1 MRRWLVLFS
10 LLLGPLLGLP
20 LALPA
25 HAFDLPGLGRDAG
38 QYREQLERRFPA
50 GGTPQQRQG
59 AEQRAVAAERANNW
73 PNAAQAWEER
83 AGLGEMSPAQWLAL
97 ARAQL
102 RRTPPEPARALHAA
116 WQNFLMV
123 PAGPPEIPSLLLV
136 AEALG
141 RMDRPAQQI
150 AALEAV
156 IQRAPNE
163 PRHAEALAQAR
174 RAAGVLV
181 ARVNTES
188 EAEPARACL
197 AFTVPPARRQDWQPQ
212 DWIRAE
218 PAIPGLAITRDGDSL
233 CAVGLPHGRTTRI
246 LLRAGLP
253 GEEGLRLNRDTA
265 LNIAMPDRAP
275 RMAFDSRA
283 FLLARGQQARVP
295 LALMNVAS
303 VQMRIIRVAERNL
316 VPLTRDW
323 RLGDQMDSWTAQD
336 LHESWGRVVWEGRI
350 ETPRHPT
357 NSLQRLSV
365 PVPEEVRAA
374 GPGLYIMVARP
385 GDGTN
390 DSQSLATAQPLIVTD
405 LGLTAWR
412 GAGGLAVQ
420 ARQLGDSR
428 PAAGTRVALMAR
440 NNEILAEVETGP
452 DGLARFAAPLL
463 RGQGPMAPVAI
474 HASTADDLV
483 ALDLEA
489 ASFDLSDRGVA
500 GRAHPGPLDA
510 FLWLDRG
517 IYRPGETVQA
527 MVLLRDVA
535 GAPSPL
541 PVRLR
546 LRRPN
551 GQIAAEGVV
560 RDGAHWPVTL
570 PAAAP
575 VGLWKIEALTDPA
588 APPVGEATLR
598 VDAFVPERLAVEVG
612 PAPGPLTPGQ
622 PLALPVTARFLYGA
636 PGSGLTGSAQ
646 YRLITER
653 SPFPGLPGFLFG
665 LEDEVFAPDLL
676 SADLPE
682 TDAQGRATLT
692 LALARAPDTTR
703 PLRAEMTLQVTEPG
717 GRATS
722 VDLPL
727 AVAGAPRL
735 IGIRGPQSVNVNSE
749 AAFDI
754 VIANPSGVAQAG
766 ALNLR
771 LVRERPD
778 WRIVLRGGQPRYE
791 TTWLD
796 EPVDTASVNAT
807 AATPARFARS
817 LPFGRY
823 RLEAQEAGG
832 MALASVRFRSGWA
845 GSESAEVPDKVD
857 VAADRQ
863 SFAPGQTATLRITP
877 PFAGRASI
885 AILTDRLVSLR
896 EIELPAAGAEITIEA
911 DAAWGAG
918 AYAAVTVFRPA
929 GAGGQANDAPGRA
942 LGLTWLQMDP
952 AARRLDIAIGGA
964 ERVRPMGRV
973 TIPVSVTGGAGA
985 SQGGIRLTLAA
996 VDEGILRLTRFA
1008 TPDPLAHY
1016 AGRRTLG
1023 TDIRDDY
1030 GRLIRP
1036 DDGTLAT
1043 LRQGGDELGDL
1054 GALRIPQRNVV
1065 LFSGV
1070 VTTDADG
1077 RAEIPLDIPDFAGE
1091 LRLMAVAWEGARVG
1105 SAARTLLVRD
1115 PVLAE
1120 AILPRFLA
1128 PGDEATISVLLHN
1141 LELPPGEVSATLST
1155 EGAIALAGPNR
1166 LAARLAT
1173 GARAQPTATLRAT
1186 ASGEGVLRL
1195 AITGPNGFTATREAR
1210 IEVRSSRGLASVA
1223 SLSEVAP
1230 GQEARITPD
1239 AARFLP
1245 GAWRATARLGT
1256 PVRFD
1261 AEGMLRLLE
1270 SFPLA
1275 CLEQLSSQAL
1285 GMAAALTEASTPQQ
1299 SVRLQ
1304 RSVDGIL
1311 SRQRYDGSF
1320 GLWSAQSEPEYW
1332 TSAYAVE
1339 ALLRAKA
1346 AGATVADAAL
1356 EAALTDLGERLEETN
1371 PSDPPEYAA
1380 QAARLNALSLAG
1392 RHRLGAAR
1400 RLMESLDRLP
1410 TPLARAQ
1417 LGAAFARAGDT
1428 ERATRAFT
1436 AALAA
1441 PARRDWSYDYGSA
1454 ARDAMAILVLLQ
1466 EGQMPAPM
1474 LATALARLPGPELTP
1489 SLASTQEQAWAVL
1502 AAAALGR
1509 DGRPVRASFEG
1520 AAVER
1525 RRVDVTSGGALR
1537 NLGDAPLPVSL
1548 TITGIPSE
1556 ALPAG
1561 RNAMQIRR
1569 RFLNLEGMALN
1580 LDQLRAG
1587 TSFILVLEGRAESSQ
1602 AHLAMMSQGL
1612 PAGWEVEGALGPGAV
1627 PGLPGLGELSTP
1639 DAQPALDDRV
1649 AVAFTFTAEQREFR
1663 MAVRLRAVT
1672 PGRFELP
1679 GAEVSDM
1686 YRPAF
1691 FARQATTRINIL
1703 P

>member
-1 MRRWLVLFS
+1 MLRWLVVLVLFFT
-10 LLLGPLLGLP
+10 
-20 LALPA
+20 LPA
-25 HAFDLPGLGRDAG
+25 QAFDLPGLSRDSG

-50 GGTPQQRQG
+50 GGTPQQRQA
-59 AEQRAVAAERANNW
+59 AEQRATTAERANNW
-73 PNAAQAWEER
+73 PNAAAAWEER
-83 AGLGEMSPAQWLAL
+83 TGMGEATPAQWLAL

-102 RRTPPEPARALHAA
+102 RRAPPEPARALQAA
-116 WQNFLMV
+116 WQNFMMV

-136 AEALG
+136 AEALA
-141 RMDRPAQQI
+141 RMERPAQQI

-163 PRHAEALAQAR
+163 PRYAQALTEAR
-174 RAAGVLV
+174 RAAGLLV
-181 ARVNTES
+181 SRVNTES
-188 EAEPARACL
+188 EAEPPRACL
-197 AFTVPPARRQDWQPQ
+197 SFTLPPARRQDWQPQ
-212 DWIRAE
+212 DWIRTE
-218 PAIPGLAITRDGDSL
+218 PAIQGLAVTRDGDSL
-233 CAVGLPHGRTTRI
+233 CVVGLPHGRTTRV
-246 LLRAGLP
+246 LLRQGLP
-253 GEEGLRLNRDTA
+253 GEDGLRLNRDTA

-283 FLLARGQQARVP
+283 FLLARGQPARVP
-295 LALMNVAS
+295 LALMNIAG
-303 VQMRIIRVAERNL
+303 VQMRIIRVTERNL
-316 VPLTRDW
+316 IPLTRDW
-323 RLGDQMDSWTAQD
+323 RLGDQLDSWMAQD
-336 LHESWGRVVWEGRI
+336 LQESWGRVVWQGQI
-350 ETPRHPT
+350 EVPRHPT
-357 NSLQRLSV
+357 NSLQRLSI
-365 PVPEEVRAA
+365 PVPDAVRTA

-390 DSQSLATAQPLIVTD
+390 NSDGLTTAQPLIVTD

-420 ARQLGDSR
+420 ARHLGDAR
-428 PAAGTRVALMAR
+428 PVGGARVALMAR
-440 NNEILAEVETGP
+440 NNEILAEAETGA
-452 DGLARFAAPLL
+452 DGLARFAPALL
-463 RGQGPMAPVAI
+463 RGEGPMAPVAL

-489 ASFDLSDRGVA
+489 AAFDLSDRGVA

-535 GAPSPL
+535 GQPANL

-551 GQIAAEGVV
+551 GQVAAEAVL
-560 RDGAHWPVTL
+560 RDGGHWPVTL

-575 VGLWKIEALTDPA
+575 AGAWKIEAVTDPA
-588 APPVGEATLR
+588 APPVGEVTLR
-598 VDAFVPERLAVEVG
+598 VDAFVPERLAVEAG

-622 PLALPVTARFLYGA
+622 PLEIPVTARFLYGA

-653 SPFPGLPGFLFG
+653 SPFPALQGFLFG
-665 LEDEVFAPDLL
+665 LEDEVFAPDML

-682 TDAQGRATLT
+682 TDAQGRASLTLT
-692 LALARAPDTTR
+692 LDRAPDTTR
-703 PLRAEMTLQVTEPG
+703 PLRAELTVQVEEPG

-722 VDLPL
+722 VNLPL

-735 IGIRGPQSVNVNSE
+735 IGIRGPQSVDANSE
-749 AAFDI
+749 AAFEFVI
-754 VIANPSGVAQAG
+754 VNPAGEAQAG
-766 ALNLR
+766 NLNLR
-771 LVRERPD
+771 LLRERPD
-778 WRIVLRGGQPRYE
+778 WRIVLRSGQPRYE
-791 TTWLD
+791 TVWTD
-796 EPVDTASVNAT
+796 EPVDTGSLAVT
-807 AATPARFARS
+807 PGAAARFARS

-845 GSESAEVPDKVD
+845 ASESAEVPDKVD
-857 VAADRQ
+857 VAADRRAY
-863 SFAPGQTATLRITP
+863 APGQPITLRITA
-877 PFAGRASI
+877 PFAGRASL
-885 AILTDRLVSLR
+885 AILTDRLVALR
-896 EIELPAAGAEITIEA
+896 EIEVPAAGAEVTLQA
-911 DAAWGAG
+911 DPAWGAG
-918 AYAAVTVFRPA
+918 AYAAVTVFRQGEA
-929 GAGGQANDAPGRA
+929 SQAPGRA
-942 LGLTWLQMDP
+942 LGLTWLQIDP
-952 AARRLDIAIGGA
+952 AARRLEVAIGGE
-964 ERVRPMGRV
+964 ERVRPQRRV
-973 TIPVSVTGGAGA
+973 TLPVTVTGG
-985 SQGGIRLTLAA
+985 QGQVHLTLAA

-1016 AGRRTLG
+1016 AGRRMLG

-1036 DDGTLAT
+1036 GDGTLAT
-1043 LRQGGDELGDL
+1043 LRQGGDDLGDL

-1065 LFSGV
+1065 LFSGI
-1070 VTTDADG
+1070 VTTDAQG
-1077 RAEIPLDIPDFAGE
+1077 RAEISFDIPDFAGE
-1091 LRLMAVAWEGARVG
+1091 LRLMAVAWDGARVG

-1115 PVLAE
+1115 AVLAE

-1128 PGDEATISVLLHN
+1128 PGDEASIPVLLHN
-1141 LELPPGEVSATLST
+1141 LELPAGEVSATLST

-1173 GARAQPTATLRAT
+1173 GARAQPAATLRAIG
-1186 ASGEGVLRL
+1186 AGEGVLRL
-1195 AITGPNGFTATREAR
+1195 AITGPDGFTATRSVT
-1210 IEVRSSRGLASVA
+1210 IQVRSSRAIATASSVI
-1223 SLSEVAP
+1223 EIAP
-1230 GQEARITPD
+1230 GAEARITPD

-1256 PVRFD
+1256 PVRYD
-1261 AEGMLRLLE
+1261 AEGMLRALE
-1270 SFPLA
+1270 AFPLA
-1275 CLEQLSSQAL
+1275 CLEQLSSQAIAL
-1285 GMAAALTEASTPQQ
+1285 AAATTEASTPEQA
-1299 SVRLQ
+1299 VRLQ
-1304 RSVDGIL
+1304 RMVDGVL
-1311 SRQRYDGSF
+1311 ARQRFDGSF
-1320 GLWSAQSEPEYW
+1320 GLWSAQGEPEYW
-1332 TSAYAVE
+1332 TSGYAAE

-1356 EAALTDLGERLEETN
+1356 EAALVNLAERLEETN
-1371 PSDPPEYAA
+1371 PSEPAEYAA

-1400 RLMESLDRLP
+1400 RLMESLNRLP

-1417 LGAAFARAGDT
+1417 LAAAFARAGDA

-1441 PARRDWSYDYGSA
+1441 PARRDWIYDYGSA
-1454 ARDAMAILVLLQ
+1454 ARDAMAILVLAH
-1466 EGQMPAPM
+1466 EARMPAPM
-1474 LATALARLPGPELTP
+1474 LASALERLPGPELTP
-1489 SLASTQEQAWAVL
+1489 ALASTQEQAWAVL
-1502 AAAALGR
+1502 AAVTLGR
-1509 DGRPVRASFEG
+1509 DGRPVRASLDGTPLTGRVVNATEG
-1520 AAVER
+1520 G
-1525 RRVDVTSGGALR
+1525 TLR

-1548 TITGIPSE
+1548 TVTGIPAE

-1569 RFLNLEGMALN
+1569 RFLNLDGMALN
-1580 LDQLRAG
+1580 LDQLRSG
-1587 TSFILVLEGRAESSQ
+1587 TSFIMVLEGRAESSQ
-1602 AHLAMMSQGL
+1602 NHLAMISQGL
-1612 PAGWEVEGALGPGAV
+1612 PAGWEIEARLGPGPV
-1627 PGLPGLGELSTP
+1627 PGLPGLGELP
-1639 DAQPALDDRV
+1639 EADAQPALDDRV
-1649 AVAFTFTAEQREFR
+1649 AAAFTFSAELREFR
-1663 MAVRLRAVT
+1663 LAVRLRAVT

-1691 FARQATTRINIL
+1691 FARQAAGRVTIL

>member
-1 MRRWLVLFS
+1 MIRWLVVFAM
-10 LLLGPLLGLP
+10 LLTF
-20 LALPA
+20 PA
-25 HAFDLPGLGRDAG
+25 QAFDLPGLSRDSG

-50 GGTPQQRQG
+50 GGNAQQRQA

-83 AGLGEMSPAQWLAL
+83 AAMGEATPAQWLAL
-97 ARAQL
+97 GRAQL
-102 RRTPPEPARALHAA
+102 RRNPPEPARALHAA
-116 WQNFLMV
+116 WQNFMMV
-123 PAGPPEIPSLLLV
+123 PGGVPEIPSLLMI

-141 RMDRPAQQI
+141 RMDRPVQQI

-163 PRHAEALAQAR
+163 PRHAEALTQAR
-174 RAAGVLV
+174 RAAGLLV
-181 ARVNTES
+181 SRVNTES
-188 EAEPARACL
+188 EAEPPRACL
-197 AFTVPPARRQDWQPQ
+197 SFTLPPARRGDWQPQ
-212 DWIRAE
+212 DWIRTE
-218 PAIPGLAITRDGDSL
+218 PTIPGLSITREGDNL
-233 CAVGLPHGRTTRI
+233 CAIGLPHGRTTRL
-246 LLRAGLP
+246 LLRQGLP
-253 GEEGLRLNRDTA
+253 GEDGLRLNRDIA

-275 RMAFDSRA
+275 RMAFDDRA
-283 FLLARGQQARVP
+283 FLLPRGQQARVP
-295 LALMNVAS
+295 LALMNITA
-303 VQMRIIRVAERNL
+303 VQMRVIRVTERNL
-316 VPLTRDW
+316 VPLARDW
-323 RLGDQMDSWTAQD
+323 RLGDHLDSWIAQD
-336 LHESWGRVVWEGRI
+336 LHESWGRVVWEGLV
-350 ETPRHPT
+350 EVPRHPT
-357 NSLQRLSV
+357 NSLQRVSV
-365 PVPEEVRAA
+365 PVPEQLRAA
-374 GPGLYIMVARP
+374 GPGLYVMVARP

-390 DSQSLATAQPLIVTD
+390 NAQNLATAQPLIITD

-420 ARQLGDSR
+420 ARHLGDAR

-440 NNEILAEVETGP
+440 NNEILAEVQTGA
-452 DGLARFAAPLL
+452 DGLARFAPALL
-463 RGQGPMAPVAI
+463 RGEGPMAPVAL
-474 HASTADDLV
+474 HGSTADDLV
-483 ALDLEA
+483 SLDLEA

-527 MVLLRDVA
+527 MVLLRDVT
-535 GAPSPL
+535 GAPSSLPL
-541 PVRLR
+541 RLR

-551 GQIAAEGVV
+551 GQVAAETVL

-575 VGLWKIEALTDPA
+575 AGAWKIEALTDPN
-588 APPVGEATLR
+588 APPVGEVTLR
-598 VDAFVPERLAVEVG
+598 VDAFVPERLAVEIG

-622 PLALPVTARFLYGA
+622 PLNIPVTARFLYGA
-636 PGSGLTGSAQ
+636 PGSGLAGMAQ

-653 SPFPGLPGFLFG
+653 SPFPALQGFLFG
-665 LEDEVFAPDLL
+665 LEDEAFAPDML
-676 SADLPE
+676 SAELPE

-692 LALARAPDTTR
+692 LTLARAPDTTR
-703 PLRAEMTLQVTEPG
+703 PLRAELSLQVEEPG

-722 VDLPL
+722 VDLAL

-735 IGIRGPQSVNVNSE
+735 IGIRGPQSVNVNTE
-749 AAFDI
+749 AAFEFVI
-754 VIANPSGVAQAG
+754 VNPMGQALPG
-766 ALNLR
+766 NLNLR

-778 WRIVLRGGQPRYE
+778 WRIIMRSGQPRYE
-791 TTWLD
+791 TIWTD
-796 EPVDTASVNAT
+796 EPVDMASLAVTDAAANA
-807 AATPARFARS
+807 PMARFARS

-845 GSESAEVPDKVD
+845 GAESAEVPDKLD
-857 VAADRQ
+857 VASDRR
-863 SFAPGQTATLRITP
+863 SYAPGQNVTLRITP
-877 PFAGRASI
+877 PFAGHASL
-885 AILTDRLVSLR
+885 AILTDRLVALR
-896 EIELPAAGAEITIEA
+896 EIEVPAAGAEITLEA
-911 DAAWGAG
+911 DPAWGAG
-918 AYAAVTVFRPA
+918 AYAAVTVFRPM
-929 GAGGQANDAPGRA
+929 GGGSQANDAPGRA
-942 LGLTWLQMDP
+942 LGLTWLQLDP
-952 AARRLDIAIGGA
+952 AARRLEVAIGGE
-964 ERVRPMGRV
+964 ERVRPQGRV
-973 TIPVSVTGGAGA
+973 TIPVTVAGGQGA
-985 SQGGIRLTLAA
+985 VRLTLAA

-1036 DDGTLAT
+1036 DDGILAS
-1043 LRQGGDELGDL
+1043 LRQGGDEPGDL

-1070 VTTDADG
+1070 ETTDSDG

-1091 LRLMAVAWEGARVG
+1091 LRLMAVAWEGARLG

-1141 LELPPGEVSATLST
+1141 LELPAGEVSATLT
-1155 EGAIALAGPNR
+1155 AEGAIALAGPNR

-1173 GARAQPTATLRAT
+1173 GARAQPTATLRANG
-1186 ASGEGVLRL
+1186 AGEGVLRL
-1195 AITGPNGFTATREAR
+1195 AITGPDGFSAAREAR
-1210 IEVRSSRGLASVA
+1210 IEVRSSRALASA
-1223 SLSEVAP
+1223 SSLIEIAP
-1230 GQEARITPD
+1230 AAEARLVPD

-1245 GAWRATARLGT
+1245 GSWRATARLGT
-1256 PVRFD
+1256 PVRYD
-1261 AEGMLRLLE
+1261 VEGMLRLLE

-1275 CLEQLSSQAL
+1275 CLEQLSSQVL
-1285 GMAAALTEASTPQQ
+1285 GMAAALTEAGTPEQAA
-1299 SVRLQ
+1299 RLQ
-1304 RSVDGIL
+1304 RAVDGVL
-1311 SRQRYDGSF
+1311 ARQRFDGSF
-1320 GLWSAQSEPEYW
+1320 GLWSARGEPEYW
-1332 TSAYAVE
+1332 TSGYATE

-1356 EAALTDLGERLEETN
+1356 EAALVNLAERLEETN
-1371 PSDPPEYAA
+1371 PSEPQDYAA

-1417 LGAAFARAGDT
+1417 LAAAFARAGDT
-1428 ERATRAFT
+1428 ERAIRAFT

-1441 PARRDWSYDYGSA
+1441 PARRDWIYDYGSG
-1454 ARDAMAILVLLQ
+1454 ARDAMAMLVLLH
-1466 EGQMPAPM
+1466 EGRMPAPM
-1474 LATALARLPGPELTP
+1474 LATALSRLPGPELTP
-1489 SLASTQEQAWAVL
+1489 ALASTQEQAWAVL

-1509 DGRPVRASFEG
+1509 DGRPVRASLDG
-1520 AAVER
+1520 ATLER
-1525 RRVDVTSGGALR
+1525 RVVNATAGGTLR

-1548 TITGIPSE
+1548 TVTGIPAE
-1556 ALPAG
+1556 AQPAG

-1569 RFLNLEGMALN
+1569 RFLNLDGMALN
-1580 LDQLRAG
+1580 LEQLRSG
-1587 TSFILVLEGRAESSQ
+1587 MSFILVLEGRAESSQ
-1602 AHLAMMSQGL
+1602 NHLAMITQGL
-1612 PAGWEVEGALGPGAV
+1612 PAGWEVEARLGPGPV
-1627 PGLPGLGELSTP
+1627 PGLPGLGELP
-1639 DAQPALDDRV
+1639 EADAQPALDDRV
-1649 AVAFTFTAEQREFR
+1649 AAAFAFTAGQREFR
-1663 MAVRLRAVT
+1663 LAVRLRAVT
-1672 PGRFELP
+1672 PGRYELP

-1691 FARQATTRINIL
+1691 FARQAAGRVVIL

>member
-1 MRRWLVLFS
+1 MFRRMVV
-10 LLLGPLLGLP
+10 
-20 LALPA
+20 LALLFITPVLTSPA
-25 HAFDLPGLGRDAG
+25 GAFDLPGLSRDSG

-50 GGTPQQRQG
+50 GGTGTQRQG

-73 PNAAQAWEER
+73 PNAAAAWEER
-83 AGLGEMSPAQWLAL
+83 AGMGDVTPAQWLAL

-102 RRTPPEPARALHAA
+102 RRAPPEAARALHAA
-116 WQNFLMV
+116 WQNFMGV
-123 PAGPPEIPSLLLV
+123 PAGPPEIPSLLLM
-136 AEALG
+136 AEALA
-141 RMDRPAQQI
+141 RMERPAQQI
-150 AALEAV
+150 AALEAI

-163 PRHAEALAQAR
+163 ARYAEALTQAR
-174 RAAGVLV
+174 RAAGLLV

-188 EAEPARACL
+188 EADPPRACL
-197 AFTVPPARRQDWQPQ
+197 GFTLPPARRQDWQPQ

-218 PAIPGLAITRDGDSL
+218 PAIPGLAITRDGDAL
-233 CAVGLPHGRTTRI
+233 CAVGLPHGRITQL

-253 GEEGLRLNRDTA
+253 GEDGLRLNRDTA
-265 LNIAMPDRAP
+265 INIAMPDRAP

-295 LALMNVAS
+295 LALMNIAG

-323 RLGDQMDSWTAQD
+323 RLGEQLDTWTAQD
-336 LHESWGRVVWEGRI
+336 LHETWGRVVWEGRI
-350 ETPRHPT
+350 EVPRHPT
-357 NSLQRLSV
+357 NSLQRLSI

-390 DSQSLATAQPLIVTD
+390 DSQRLTTAQPLIITD

-412 GAGGLAVQ
+412 GSGGLAVQ

-428 PAAGTRVALMAR
+428 PAAGARVALMAR
-440 NNEILAEVETGP
+440 NNEILAEVTTGA

-463 RGQGPMAPVAI
+463 RGEGPMAPVSL
-474 HASTADDLV
+474 HAATADDLV

-500 GRAHPGPLDA
+500 GRGHPGPLDA

-535 GAPSPL
+535 GQPSML

-551 GQIAAEGVV
+551 GQVAAEAVV

-575 VGLWKIEALTDPA
+575 AGAWKIEALTDPH
-588 APPVGEATLR
+588 APPVGEVTLR

-622 PLALPVTARFLYGA
+622 PLAIPVTARFLYGA
-636 PGSGLTGSAQ
+636 PGSGLTGNAQ

-653 SPFPGLPGFLFG
+653 NPFPAFQGFLFG
-665 LEDEVFAPDLL
+665 LEDESFAPNML
-676 SADLPE
+676 SAELPE

-692 LALARAPDTTR
+692 LTLDRAPDTTR
-703 PLRAEMTLQVTEPG
+703 PLRAELTLQVEEPG

-722 VDLPL
+722 VDLGL

-735 IGIRGPQSVNVNSE
+735 IGIRGPQSVNVNTE
-749 AAFDI
+749 AAFEFVI
-754 VIANPSGVAQAG
+754 VNPAGQAQG
-766 ALNLR
+766 GNLNLR

-778 WRIVLRGGQPRYE
+778 WRIIMRSGQPRYE
-791 TTWLD
+791 TVWTD
-796 EPVDTASVNAT
+796 EPVDTASLAVT
-807 AATPARFARS
+807 AEAPARFARS

-823 RLEAQEAGG
+823 RLDAQEAAG

-863 SFAPGQTATLRITP
+863 SFAPGQTVTLRVSP
-877 PFAGRASI
+877 PFAGRASL

-896 EIELPAAGAEITIEA
+896 EIELPAAGADITLEA

-918 AYAAVTVFRPA
+918 AYAAVTVFRP
-929 GAGGQANDAPGRA
+929 GAAADAPGRA
-942 LGLTWLQMDP
+942 LGLTWLQLDP
-952 AARRLDIAIGGA
+952 AARRLDIAIGGE
-964 ERVRPMGRV
+964 ERLRPQGRV
-973 TIPVSVTGGAGA
+973 NIPVTVAGGQGA
-985 SQGGIRLTLAA
+985 VRLTLAA

-1023 TDIRDDY
+1023 IDIRDDY
-1030 GRLIRP
+1030 GRLIRAE
-1036 DDGTLAT
+1036 DGTLAT
-1043 LRQGGDELGDL
+1043 LRQGGDELSDL

-1070 VTTDADG
+1070 VMTDADG

-1105 SAARTLLVRD
+1105 SAARTLPVRD

-1141 LELPPGEVSATLST
+1141 LELPAGEVTATLST

-1173 GARAQPTATLRAT
+1173 GARAQPSATLRAT
-1186 ASGEGVLRL
+1186 GAGEGVLRL
-1195 AITGPNGFTATREAR
+1195 AITGPNGFTASREAR
-1210 IEVRSSRGLASVA
+1210 IEVRSSRAVTSIS
-1223 SLSEVAP
+1223 SLIEVAP
-1230 GQEARITPD
+1230 GAQARITPD

-1256 PVRFD
+1256 PIRYD

-1285 GMAAALTEASTPQQ
+1285 GMAAAMTEASTPEQA
-1299 SVRLQ
+1299 VRLQ
-1304 RSVDGIL
+1304 RVVDGVL
-1311 SRQRYDGSF
+1311 ARQRFDGSF
-1320 GLWSAQSEPEYW
+1320 GLWSAQGEPEYW

-1339 ALLRAKA
+1339 ALLRART

-1356 EAALTDLGERLEETN
+1356 EAALTDVAERLEQTN
-1371 PSDPPEYAA
+1371 ASEPPEYAA

-1441 PARRDWSYDYGSA
+1441 PGRRDWIYDYGSA
-1454 ARDAMAILVLLQ
+1454 ARDTMAILVLLH

-1474 LATALARLPGPELTP
+1474 RATALSRLPGPELTP
-1489 SLASTQEQAWAVL
+1489 ALASTQEQAWAVM

-1509 DGRPVRASFEG
+1509 DGRPLRASFEG
-1520 AAVER
+1520 AVVER
-1525 RRVDVTSGGALR
+1525 RAVNVTAGGVLE
-1537 NLGDAPLPVSL
+1537 NQGDAPLPVSL
-1548 TITGIPSE
+1548 TVTGIPAE
-1556 ALPAG
+1556 AQPAG

-1569 RFLNLEGMALN
+1569 RFLSLDGMALN

-1587 TSFILVLEGRAESSQ
+1587 TSFILLLEARAESSQ
-1602 AHLAMMSQGL
+1602 AHLAMLSQGL
-1612 PAGWEVEGALGPGAV
+1612 PAGWEIEARLGPGAV
-1627 PGLPGLGELSTP
+1627 PGLPGLGELPTA
-1639 DAQPALDDRV
+1639 DAQPALDDRI
-1649 AVAFTFTAEQREFR
+1649 AAAFTFSAEAREFR
-1663 MAVRLRAVT
+1663 LAVRLRAVT
-1672 PGRFELP
+1672 PGRSELP

-1691 FARQATTRINIL
+1691 FARQAAGRVNIL

>member
-1 MRRWLVLFS
+1 MFRWLIVLAVLFT
-10 LLLGPLLGLP
+10 
-20 LALPA
+20 LPA
-25 HAFDLPGLGRDAG
+25 QAFDLPGLSRDSG
-38 QYREQLERRFPA
+38 QYRQQLERRFPA
-50 GGTPQQRQG
+50 GGNAQQRQA

-83 AGLGEMSPAQWLAL
+83 VAMGEATPAQWLSL

-102 RRTPPEPARALHAA
+102 RRAPPEPARALHAA
-116 WQNFLMV
+116 WQNFMMV

-136 AEALG
+136 AEALA
-141 RMDRPAQQI
+141 RMERPVQQM

-163 PRHAEALAQAR
+163 PRHAVALAQAR
-174 RAAGVLV
+174 RAAGLLV
-181 ARVNTES
+181 SRVNTES
-188 EAEPARACL
+188 EAEPPRACL
-197 AFTVPPARRQDWQPQ
+197 SFTLPPARRGDWQPQ
-212 DWIRAE
+212 DWIRTE
-218 PAIPGLAITRDGDSL
+218 PAIPGLSITRDGDSL
-233 CAVGLPHGRTTRI
+233 CAVGLPHGRTTRL
-246 LLRAGLP
+246 LLRQGLP
-253 GEEGLRLNRDTA
+253 GEDGLRLNRDTA

-275 RMAFDSRA
+275 RMAFDNRA
-283 FLLARGQQARVP
+283 FLLPRGQQARVP
-295 LALMNVAS
+295 LALMNITA
-303 VQMRIIRVAERNL
+303 VQMRVIRVTERNL
-316 VPLTRDW
+316 VPLARDW
-323 RLGDQMDSWTAQD
+323 RLGDQLDSWIAQD
-336 LHESWGRVVWEGRI
+336 LHESWGRVVWEGLV
-350 ETPRHPT
+350 EVPRHPA
-357 NSLQRLSV
+357 NSLQRVSV
-365 PVPEEVRAA
+365 PVPEQLRAA
-374 GPGLYIMVARP
+374 GPGLYVMVARP

-390 DSQSLATAQPLIVTD
+390 NAQNLATAQPLIITD

-420 ARQLGDSR
+420 ARQLGDAR

-440 NNEILAEVETGP
+440 NNEILAEVETGA
-452 DGLARFAAPLL
+452 DGLARFAPALL
-463 RGQGPMAPVAI
+463 RGEGPMAPVAL
-474 HASTADDLV
+474 HGSTADDLV
-483 ALDLEA
+483 SLDLEA

-535 GAPSPL
+535 GAPSSL

-551 GQIAAEGVV
+551 GQVAAETVL

-575 VGLWKIEALTDPA
+575 AGAWKIEALTDPN
-588 APPVGEATLR
+588 APPVGEVSLR
-598 VDAFVPERLAVEVG
+598 VEAFVPERLAVEIG

-622 PLALPVTARFLYGA
+622 PLNIPVTARFLYGA
-636 PGSGLTGSAQ
+636 PGSGLTGTAQ

-653 SPFPGLPGFLFG
+653 SPFPALQGFLFG
-665 LEDEVFAPDLL
+665 LEDEAFAPDML
-676 SADLPE
+676 SAELPE
-682 TDAQGRATLT
+682 TDAQGRAMLALT
-692 LALARAPDTTR
+692 LARAPDTTR
-703 PLRAEMTLQVTEPG
+703 PLRAELTLRMEEPG

-722 VDLPL
+722 VDLAL

-735 IGIRGPQSVNVNSE
+735 IGIRGPQSVNVDAE
-749 AAFDI
+749 AAFEFVI
-754 VIANPSGVAQAG
+754 VNPTGQAQAG
-766 ALNLR
+766 NLNLR

-778 WRIVLRGGQPRYE
+778 WRIIMRSGQPRYE
-791 TTWLD
+791 TIWTD
-796 EPVDTASVNAT
+796 EPVDTASLAVT
-807 AATPARFARS
+807 DVSPARFARF

-857 VAADRQ
+857 VAADRR
-863 SFAPGQTATLRITP
+863 SYAPGQNVTLRITP
-877 PFAGRASI
+877 PFAGRASL
-885 AILTDRLVSLR
+885 AILTDRLVALR
-896 EIELPAAGAEITIEA
+896 EIEVPAAGAEITLEA
-911 DAAWGAG
+911 DPAWGAG
-918 AYAAVTVFRPA
+918 AYAAVTVFRQ
-929 GAGGQANDAPGRA
+929 GQANDAPGRA
-942 LGLTWLQMDP
+942 LGLTWLQLDP
-952 AARRLDIAIGGA
+952 AARRLEVAIGGE
-964 ERVRPMGRV
+964 ERVRPQGRI
-973 TIPVSVTGGAGA
+973 TIPVTVTGGQGA
-985 SQGGIRLTLAA
+985 VRLTLAA

-1036 DDGTLAT
+1036 DDGMLAS
-1043 LRQGGDELGDL
+1043 LRQGGDDLGDF
-1054 GALRIPQRNVV
+1054 GALRIPQRNVA

-1070 VTTDADG
+1070 VNTDADG
-1077 RAEIPLDIPDFAGE
+1077 RAEIAFDIPDFAGE
-1091 LRLMAVAWEGARVG
+1091 LRLMAVAWEAARVG

-1128 PGDEATISVLLHN
+1128 PGDEAGISVLLHN
-1141 LELPPGEVSATLST
+1141 LELPAGEVSATLT
-1155 EGAIALAGPNR
+1155 AEGAIALAGPNR
-1166 LAARLAT
+1166 LAARLAN

-1186 ASGEGVLRL
+1186 GAGEGVLRL
-1195 AITGPNGFTATREAR
+1195 AITGPDGFSATREAR
-1210 IEVRSSRGLASVA
+1210 IEVRSSRALATA
-1223 SLSEVAP
+1223 SSLIEIAP
-1230 GQEARITPD
+1230 AAEARLTPD
-1239 AARFLP
+1239 AAPFLP
-1245 GAWRATARLGT
+1245 GSWRATARLGP
-1256 PVRFD
+1256 PVRYD

-1285 GMAAALTEASTPQQ
+1285 GMAAALTEAGTPEQAA
-1299 SVRLQ
+1299 RLQ
-1304 RSVDGIL
+1304 RVVDGVL
-1311 SRQRYDGSF
+1311 ARQRFDGSF
-1320 GLWSAQSEPEYW
+1320 GLWSAQGEPEYW
-1332 TSAYAVE
+1332 TSAYATE

-1346 AGATVADAAL
+1346 AGAAVAEAAL
-1356 EAALTDLGERLEETN
+1356 EAALVNLAERLEDTN
-1371 PSDPPEYAA
+1371 PSEPQGYAA
-1380 QAARLNALSLAG
+1380 QAARLSALSLAG

-1417 LGAAFARAGDT
+1417 LAAAFARAGDT

-1441 PARRDWSYDYGSA
+1441 PARRDWIYDYGSG
-1454 ARDAMAILVLLQ
+1454 ARDAMAMLVLLH
-1466 EGQMPAPM
+1466 EARMPAPM
-1474 LATALARLPGPELTP
+1474 LATALSRLPGPELTP
-1489 SLASTQEQAWAVL
+1489 ALASTQEQAWAVL

-1509 DGRPVRASFEG
+1509 DGRPVRASLDG
-1520 AAVER
+1520 AALER
-1525 RRVDVTSGGALR
+1525 RVVNATAGGTLR

-1548 TITGIPSE
+1548 TVTGIPIE

-1569 RFLNLEGMALN
+1569 RFLNLDGMALN
-1580 LDQLRAG
+1580 LEQLRSG

-1602 AHLAMMSQGL
+1602 SHQAMITQGL
-1612 PAGWEVEGALGPGAV
+1612 PAGWEVEARLGPGPV
-1627 PGLPGLGELSTP
+1627 PGLPGLGELP
-1639 DAQPALDDRV
+1639 EADAQPALDDRV
-1649 AVAFTFTAEQREFR
+1649 VAAFAFTAEQREFR
-1663 MAVRLRAVT
+1663 LAVRLRAVT
-1672 PGRFELP
+1672 PGRYELP

-1691 FARQATTRINIL
+1691 FARQATGRVSVL

>member
-1 MRRWLVLFS
+1 MLRWLVV
-10 LLLGPLLGLP
+10 
-20 LALPA
+20 LALLVTLPGLVTPA
-25 HAFDLPGLGRDAG
+25 GAFDLPGLSRDSG
-38 QYREQLERRFPA
+38 QYREQLERRFPG

-73 PNAAQAWEER
+73 ANAAQAWEER
-83 AGLGEMSPAQWLAL
+83 AGMSEVTPAQWLAL

-102 RRTPPEPARALHAA
+102 RRTPPEPARALSAA
-116 WQNFLMV
+116 WQNFMMV

-136 AEALG
+136 AEALA
-141 RMDRPAQQI
+141 RMDRPIQQI

-156 IQRAPNE
+156 LQRAPND
-163 PRHAEALAQAR
+163 PRHTEALAQAR
-174 RAAGVLV
+174 RAAGLLV
-181 ARVNTES
+181 TRVNTES
-188 EAEPARACL
+188 EAEPPRACL
-197 AFTVPPARRQDWQPQ
+197 SFTLPPARRQDWQPQ
-212 DWIRAE
+212 DWIRSE
-218 PAIPGLAITRDGDSL
+218 PAIPGLTITRDGDSL
-233 CAVGLPHGRTTRI
+233 CAVGLPHGRTTRL
-246 LLRAGLP
+246 LLRQGLP
-253 GEEGLRLNRDTA
+253 GEDGLRLNRDTA

-295 LALMNVAS
+295 LALMNIS
-303 VQMRIIRVAERNL
+303 GVQMRIIRVAERNL

-323 RLGDQMDSWTAQD
+323 RLGEQIDSWMAQE
-336 LHESWGRVVWEGRI
+336 LHESWGRVVWEGRV
-350 ETPRHPT
+350 EVPRHPT
-357 NSLQRLSV
+357 NSLQRLSI
-365 PVPEEVRAA
+365 PVPEQVRAA

-390 DSQSLATAQPLIVTD
+390 NSDGLTTAQPLIVTD

-420 ARQLGDSR
+420 ARHLGDAR
-428 PAAGTRVALMAR
+428 PAAGTRVALLSR
-440 NNEILAEVETGP
+440 NNEILAEVETGA
-452 DGLARFAAPLL
+452 DGLARFAPPLL
-463 RGQGPMAPVAI
+463 RGEGPMAPVAI

-527 MVLLRDVA
+527 MVLLRDVT
-535 GAPSPL
+535 GQPSTL

-551 GQIAAEGVV
+551 GQVAAEAVL

-575 VGLWKIEALTDPA
+575 AGAWKIEAFTDPT
-588 APPVGEATLR
+588 APPVGEARLR
-598 VDAFVPERLAVEVG
+598 VEAFVPERLAVEIG
-612 PAPGPLTPGQ
+612 PAPGPLTPGR
-622 PLALPVTARFLYGA
+622 PLEIPVTARFLYGA
-636 PGSGLTGSAQ
+636 PGSGLTGNAQ

-653 SPFPGLPGFLFG
+653 SPFPAFQGYLFG
-665 LEDEVFAPDLL
+665 LEDESFAPNML
-676 SADLPE
+676 SAELPE

-692 LALARAPDTTR
+692 LTLDRAPDTTR
-703 PLRAEMTLQVTEPG
+703 PLRAELTLQVEEPG

-722 VDLPL
+722 VELPL

-735 IGIRGPQSVNVNSE
+735 IGIRGPAAVNANAE
-749 AAFDI
+749 AGFDI
-754 VIANPSGVAQAG
+754 VIVNPAGAAQAG
-766 ALNLR
+766 NLNLR

-778 WRIVLRGGQPRYE
+778 WRIVMRSGQPRYE
-791 TTWLD
+791 TIWTD
-796 EPVDTASVNAT
+796 EPVDTASLAVTAT
-807 AATPARFARS
+807 APGRFARS

-832 MALASVRFRSGWA
+832 MALASVRFRSGWV

-863 SFAPGQTATLRITP
+863 SYAPGQPVTLRITP
-877 PFAGRASI
+877 PFAGRASL
-885 AILTDRLVSLR
+885 AILTDRLVALR
-896 EIELPAAGAEITIEA
+896 EIEVPEAGAEITLEA
-911 DAAWGAG
+911 DPAWGAG
-918 AYAAVTVFRPA
+918 AYAAVTVFRQ
-929 GAGGQANDAPGRA
+929 GQATDAPGRA
-942 LGLTWLQMDP
+942 LGLTWLQLDP
-952 AARRLDIAIGGA
+952 AARRLEVAIGGEA
-964 ERVRPMGRV
+964 RVRPQGRV
-973 TIPVSVTGGAGA
+973 TIPVTVTGGQGA
-985 SQGGIRLTLAA
+985 VRLTLAA

-1023 TDIRDDY
+1023 TDLRDDY

-1036 DDGTLAT
+1036 DDGTPAT

-1065 LFSGV
+1065 LFSGI
-1070 VTTDADG
+1070 VTTDANG
-1077 RAEIPLDIPDFAGE
+1077 RADIPLDIPDFAGE
-1091 LRLMAVAWEGARVG
+1091 LRLMAVAWEGARIG

-1120 AILPRFLA
+1120 ALLPRFLA
-1128 PGDEATISVLLHN
+1128 PGDEATISILLHN
-1141 LELPPGEVSATLST
+1141 LELPQGEVSATLST

-1186 ASGEGVLRL
+1186 GSGEGVLRL
-1195 AITGPNGFTATREAR
+1195 AIAGPDGFTATREAR
-1210 IEVRSSRGLASVA
+1210 IEVRSSRALATA
-1223 SLSEVAP
+1223 SSLIEIAP
-1230 GQEARITPD
+1230 GAEARITPD
-1239 AARFLP
+1239 AARFIP
-1245 GAWRATARLGT
+1245 GTWRATARLGT
-1256 PVRFD
+1256 PVRYD
-1261 AEGMLRLLE
+1261 AEGMLRLLD
-1270 SFPLA
+1270 SFPMA

-1285 GMAAALTEASTPQQ
+1285 ALAAASTEASTPEQA
-1299 SVRLQ
+1299 VRLQ
-1304 RSVDGIL
+1304 RAVDGVL
-1311 SRQRYDGSF
+1311 ARQRFDGSF
-1320 GLWSAQSEPEYW
+1320 GLWSAQGEPEYW

-1346 AGATVADAAL
+1346 AGAAVPDAAL
-1356 EAALTDLGERLEETN
+1356 EAALTNLAERLEETN
-1371 PSDPPEYAA
+1371 PGEPSEYAA
-1380 QAARLNALSLAG
+1380 QVARLNALSLAG

-1417 LGAAFARAGDT
+1417 LGVAFARAGDA
-1428 ERATRAFT
+1428 ERAARAFNT
-1436 AALAA
+1436 ALAA
-1441 PARRDWSYDYGSA
+1441 PARRDWVYDYGSA
-1454 ARDAMAILVLLQ
+1454 ARDALAVLVLLK
-1466 EGQMPAPM
+1466 EGQAPAAM
-1474 LATALARLPGPELTP
+1474 QATALTRLPGPELTP
-1489 SLASTQEQAWAVL
+1489 ALASTQEQAWAVL
-1502 AAAALGR
+1502 AAVALGR
-1509 DGRPVRASFEG
+1509 DGRPVRASLDG
-1520 AAVER
+1520 AAIPGRTVN
-1525 RRVDVTSGGALR
+1525 VTTGGVLR
-1537 NLGDAPLPVSL
+1537 NRGDAPLPVSL
-1548 TITGIPSE
+1548 TVTGLPAE

-1569 RFLNLEGMALN
+1569 RFLALDGMALN
-1580 LDQLRAG
+1580 LDQLRSG
-1587 TSFILVLEGRAESSQ
+1587 TSFILVLEARAESSQ
-1602 AHLAMMSQGL
+1602 NHLAMLSQGL
-1612 PAGWEVEGALGPGAV
+1612 PAGWEVEARLGPGAV
-1627 PGLPGLGELSTP
+1627 PGLPGLGELP
-1639 DAQPALDDRV
+1639 EADAQPALDDRV
-1649 AVAFTFTAEQREFR
+1649 AAAFTFSAELREFR
-1663 MAVRLRAVT
+1663 LALRLRAVT

-1691 FARQATTRINIL
+1691 FARQAAGRVTVL

>member
-1 MRRWLVLFS
+1 MMPFLREGKLRMLRWLVVLVLLFT
-10 LLLGPLLGLP
+10 
-20 LALPA
+20 LPA
-25 HAFDLPGLGRDAG
+25 QAFDLPGLTRDSG
-38 QYREQLERRFPA
+38 QYREQLERRTPA

-59 AEQRAVAAERANNW
+59 AEQRAVAAERSNNW
-73 PNAAQAWEER
+73 ANAAQAWEER
-83 AGLGEMSPAQWLAL
+83 AGMGEVTPAQWLAL

-102 RRTPPEPARALHAA
+102 RRNPPEPARALHAA
-116 WQNFLMV
+116 WQNFMMV

-136 AEALG
+136 AEALS
-141 RMDRPAQQI
+141 RMDRPVQQI

-163 PRHAEALAQAR
+163 ARYTEALAQAR
-174 RAAGVLV
+174 RAAGLLI

-188 EAEPARACL
+188 EAEPPRACL
-197 AFTVPPARRQDWQPQ
+197 SFTIPPARRQDWQPQ

-218 PAIPGLAITRDGDSL
+218 PAISGLTITRDGDSL
-233 CAVGLPHGRTTRI
+233 CVVGLPHGRTTRL

-253 GEEGLRLNRDTA
+253 GEDGLRLNRDMA
-265 LNIAMPDRAP
+265 LNVAMPDRAP

-295 LALMNVAS
+295 LALMNIAG
-303 VQMRIIRVAERNL
+303 VQMRIIRVTERNL

-323 RLGDQMDSWTAQD
+323 RMGDQLDSWTAQD
-336 LHESWGRVVWEGRI
+336 LQESWGRVVWEGRI
-350 ETPRHPT
+350 EVPRHPT
-357 NSLQRLSV
+357 NSLQRLSI

-374 GPGLYIMVARP
+374 GPGLYVMVALP
-385 GDGTN
+385 SDGTN
-390 DSQSLATAQPLIVTD
+390 NSQGLATAQPLIVTD

-420 ARQLGDSR
+420 ARHLGDSR

-440 NNEILAEVETGP
+440 NNEILAEVTTGA
-452 DGLARFAAPLL
+452 DGLARFAPPLL
-463 RGQGPMAPVAI
+463 RGEGAMAPVAL
-474 HASTADDLV
+474 HAMTADDLV

-517 IYRPGETVQA
+517 IYRPGETVQT

-535 GAPSPL
+535 GQPSNL

-551 GQIAAEGVV
+551 GQVAAEGVV

-570 PAAAP
+570 PAGAS
-575 VGLWKIEALTDPA
+575 VGAWKIEALTDPNS
-588 APPVGEATLR
+588 PPVGEVTLR
-598 VDAFVPERLAVEVG
+598 VDAFVPERLTVEVG

-622 PLALPVTARFLYGA
+622 PLAIPVTARFLYGA
-636 PGSGLTGSAQ
+636 PGSGLTGNAQ

-653 SPFPGLPGFLFG
+653 SPFPAFQGFLFG
-665 LEDEVFAPDLL
+665 LEDESFAPDMI
-676 SADLPE
+676 SAEMPE

-692 LALARAPDTTR
+692 LALERAPDTTR
-703 PLRAEMTLQVTEPG
+703 PLRAELTLQVEEPG

-722 VDLPL
+722 VNLPL
-727 AVAGAPRL
+727 AVAGAARL
-735 IGIRGPQSVNVNSE
+735 IGIRGPQSVNVNTE
-749 AAFDI
+749 AAFEFVI
-754 VIANPSGVAQAG
+754 VNPAG
-766 ALNLR
+766 EALAGNLDLR

-778 WRIVLRGGQPRYE
+778 WRIVMRSGQPRYE
-791 TTWLD
+791 TVWTD
-796 EPVDTASVNAT
+796 EPVDTASLAVT
-807 AATPARFARS
+807 AAAPGRFARS

-863 SFAPGQTATLRITP
+863 SFTPGQTVTLRITP
-877 PFAGRASI
+877 PFAGRASL

-896 EIELPAAGAEITIEA
+896 EIEVPAAGAEITLEA

-918 AYAAVTVFRPA
+918 AYAAVTVFRQ
-929 GAGGQANDAPGRA
+929 GQAADAPGRA
-942 LGLTWLQMDP
+942 LGLTWLQLDP
-952 AARRLDIAIGGA
+952 AARRLEVAIGGEA
-964 ERVRPMGRV
+964 RVRPQGRV
-973 TIPVSVTGGAGA
+973 TIPVTVTGGQGA
-985 SQGGIRLTLAA
+985 VRLTLAS

-1070 VTTDADG
+1070 VTTDAQG

-1141 LELPPGEVSATLST
+1141 LELPQGEVSATLST
-1155 EGAIALAGPNR
+1155 EGAVALAGPNR

-1186 ASGEGVLRL
+1186 GAGEGVLRL
-1195 AITGPNGFTATREAR
+1195 AITGPEGFTATREAR
-1210 IEVRSSRGLASVA
+1210 IEVRSSRALASA
-1223 SLSEVAP
+1223 SSVIEIAP
-1230 GQEARITPD
+1230 GAEARITPD

-1256 PVRFD
+1256 PVRYD

-1285 GMAAALTEASTPQQ
+1285 AMAAATTEASTPEQA
-1299 SVRLQ
+1299 VRLQ
-1304 RSVDGIL
+1304 RVVDGVL
-1311 SRQRYDGSF
+1311 ARQRFDGSF
-1320 GLWSAQSEPEYW
+1320 GLWSAQGEPEYW

-1356 EAALTDLGERLEETN
+1356 EAALANLAERLEETN
-1371 PSDPPEYAA
+1371 PSEPTEYAA
-1380 QAARLNALSLAG
+1380 QAARLHALSLAG

-1400 RLMESLDRLP
+1400 RLMESLNRLP

-1417 LGAAFARAGDT
+1417 LGVAFARAGDA
-1428 ERATRAFT
+1428 ERATRAFNT
-1436 AALAA
+1436 ALAA

-1454 ARDAMAILVLLQ
+1454 ARDAMAILVLLH
-1466 EGQMPAPM
+1466 EGQAPAAM
-1474 LATALARLPGPELTP
+1474 QATALSRLPGPELTP
-1489 SLASTQEQAWAVL
+1489 ALASTQEQAWAVL
-1502 AAAALGR
+1502 AAVALGR
-1509 DGRPVRASFEG
+1509 DGRPVRASLDG
-1520 AAVER
+1520 TA
-1525 RRVDVTSGGALR
+1525 VTSRALAVTAGGTLR

-1548 TITGIPSE
+1548 TVTGIPAE

-1569 RFLNLEGMALN
+1569 RFLGLDGMALN
-1580 LDQLRAG
+1580 LDQLRSG
-1587 TSFILVLEGRAESSQ
+1587 TSFILVLEGRAESNQ
-1602 AHLAMMSQGL
+1602 NHLAMMTQGL
-1612 PAGWEVEGALGPGAV
+1612 PAGWEVEARLGPGAV
-1627 PGLPGLGELSTP
+1627 PGLPGLGELPEP

-1649 AVAFTFTAEQREFR
+1649 AAAFTFSAEQREFR
-1663 MAVRLRAVT
+1663 LALRLRAVT

-1679 GAEVSDM
+1679 GAEVVDM

-1691 FARQATTRINIL
+1691 FARQASARIVVQ

>member
-1 MRRWLVLFS
+1 MLRWLVVLV
-10 LLLGPLLGLP
+10 
-20 LALPA
+20 LALATPA
-25 HAFDLPGLGRDAG
+25 QAFDLPGLSRDSS

-50 GGTPQQRQG
+50 GATPQQRQG

-83 AGLGEMSPAQWLAL
+83 AAMGEATAGQWLAL

-102 RRTPPEPARALHAA
+102 RRAPPEPARALHAA
-116 WQNFLMV
+116 WQNFMMV
-123 PAGPPEIPSLLLV
+123 PGGPPEIPSLLLI
-136 AEALG
+136 AEALA
-141 RMDRPAQQI
+141 RMERPVQQM

-156 IQRAPNE
+156 IQRAPSE

-174 RAAGVLV
+174 RAAGLLV
-181 ARVNTES
+181 ARINTES
-188 EAEPARACL
+188 EAEPPRACL
-197 AFTVPPARRQDWQPQ
+197 NFTLPPARRQDWQPQ

-218 PAIPGLAITRDGDSL
+218 PAIPGLAITRDGDAL
-233 CAVGLPHGRTTRI
+233 CAVGLPHGRTTRL

-265 LNIAMPDRAP
+265 LTIAMPDRAP

-283 FLLARGQQARVP
+283 FLLPRGQQARVP
-295 LALMNVAS
+295 LALMNIS
-303 VQMRIIRVAERNL
+303 GVQMRIIRVTERNL

-323 RLGDQMDSWTAQD
+323 RLGDQLDTWMAQD
-336 LHESWGRVVWEGRI
+336 LQESWGRVVWEGRI
-350 ETPRHPT
+350 EVPRHPT
-357 NSLQRLSV
+357 NSLQRLSI
-365 PVPEEVRAA
+365 PVPEQLRAA
-374 GPGLYIMVARP
+374 GPGLYIMVAVP

-390 DSQSLATAQPLIVTD
+390 QAQSLATAQPLIITD

-420 ARQLGDSR
+420 ARHLGDAR

-440 NNEILAEVETGP
+440 NNEILAEVATGA
-452 DGLARFAAPLL
+452 DGLARFAPALL
-463 RGQGPMAPVAI
+463 RGQGPMAPVSI

-483 ALDLEA
+483 AMDLEA

-517 IYRPGETVQA
+517 IYRPGETVNA

-535 GAPSPL
+535 GQPSSL

-551 GQIAAEGVV
+551 GQVAAETVL

-570 PAAAP
+570 PGAAP
-575 VGLWKIEALTDPA
+575 AGAWKIEALTDPDS
-588 APPVGEATLR
+588 PPVGEVSLR
-598 VDAFVPERLAVEVG
+598 VDAFVPERLAVEIG
-612 PAPGPLTPGQ
+612 PAPGPLTPGT
-622 PLALPVTARFLYGA
+622 PLAIPVTARFLYGA
-636 PGSGLTGSAQ
+636 PGAGLTGSAQ

-653 SPFPGLPGFLFG
+653 SPFPAFQGFLFG
-665 LEDEVFAPDLL
+665 LEDETFAPNML
-676 SADLPE
+676 SAEMPE
-682 TDAQGRATLT
+682 TDAQGRATLSLT
-692 LALARAPDTTR
+692 LERAPDTTR
-703 PLRAEMTLQVTEPG
+703 PLRAELTLQVEEPG

-722 VDLPL
+722 VDLAL

-735 IGIRGPQSVNVNSE
+735 IGIRGPASVNVNTE
-749 AAFDI
+749 AAFDFVI
-754 VIANPSGVAQAG
+754 VNPAGQAQPG
-766 ALNLR
+766 NLNLR

-778 WRIVLRGGQPRYE
+778 WRIIMRGGQPRYE
-791 TTWLD
+791 TTWTD
-796 EPVDTASVNAT
+796 EPVDTASLAVT
-807 AATPARFARS
+807 AAAPARFARS
-817 LPFGRY
+817 LSFGRY

-845 GSESAEVPDKVD
+845 GSESAEVPYKVD

-863 SFAPGQTATLRITP
+863 SYAPGQAVTLRVTP
-877 PFAGRASI
+877 PFAGRASL
-885 AILTDRLVSLR
+885 AILTDRLVTLR
-896 EIELPAAGAEITIEA
+896 EIEVPEGGADIPLVA

-918 AYAAVTVFRPA
+918 AYAAVTVFRQGEA
-929 GAGGQANDAPGRA
+929 AHAPGRA
-942 LGLTWLQMDP
+942 LGLTWLQLDP
-952 AARRLDIAIGGA
+952 APRRLAVAIGGE
-964 ERVRPMGRV
+964 ERVRPQGRV
-973 TIPVSVTGGAGA
+973 TLPVTVTGGQGA
-985 SQGGIRLTLAA
+985 VRLTLAA

-1008 TPDPLAHY
+1008 TPDPVAHY

-1023 TDIRDDY
+1023 ADIRDDY

-1043 LRQGGDELGDL
+1043 LRQGGDELADL

-1077 RAEIPLDIPDFAGE
+1077 RAEIPLEIPDFAGE
-1091 LRLMAVAWEGARVG
+1091 LRLMAVAWEGPRVG

-1128 PGDEATISVLLHN
+1128 PGDEASISVLLHN
-1141 LELPPGEVSATLST
+1141 LELPTGEVSATLTT

-1186 ASGEGVLRL
+1186 GPGEGVLRL
-1195 AITGPNGFTATREAR
+1195 AITGPEGFTATREAR
-1210 IEVRSSRGLASVA
+1210 IEVRSSRALASVA
-1223 SLSEVAP
+1223 SVIEVPP
-1230 GQEARITPD
+1230 GAEARITPD

-1245 GAWRATARLGT
+1245 GGWRATARLGT

-1261 AEGMLRLLE
+1261 TEGMLRLLE

-1275 CLEQLSSQAL
+1275 CLEQVASQAL
-1285 GMAAALTEASTPQQ
+1285 GQAAAVTEASTPEQAA
-1299 SVRLQ
+1299 RLQ

-1311 SRQRYDGSF
+1311 ARQRFDGSF
-1320 GLWSAQSEPEYW
+1320 GLWSAQGEPEFW
-1332 TSAYAVE
+1332 TSAYAAE
-1339 ALLRAKA
+1339 ALLRARA
-1346 AGATVADAAL
+1346 AGAAVADAAL
-1356 EAALTDLGERLEETN
+1356 EAALTDLAERLEETN
-1371 PSDPPEYAA
+1371 PGEPPEYAA

-1417 LGAAFARAGDT
+1417 LGAAFARAGDA

-1441 PARRDWSYDYGSA
+1441 PARRDWTYDYGSA
-1454 ARDAMAILVLLQ
+1454 ARDALAVLVLAR
-1466 EGQMPAPM
+1466 EAQMPAPM
-1474 LATALARLPGPELTP
+1474 LAIALSRLPGPELTP
-1489 SLASTQEQAWAVL
+1489 ALASTQEQAWAVL
-1502 AAAALGR
+1502 AAASLGR
-1509 DGRPVRASFEG
+1509 DGRPVRASLDG
-1520 AAVER
+1520 AALER
-1525 RRVDVTSGGALR
+1525 RVVNVTQGGTLR
-1537 NLGDAPLPVSL
+1537 NLGDAPLPVSV
-1548 TITGIPSE
+1548 TITGIPAE

-1561 RNAMQIRR
+1561 RNTMMIRR
-1569 RFLNLEGMALN
+1569 RFLNLEGMALD
-1580 LDQLRAG
+1580 LDQLRSG
-1587 TSFILVLEGRAESSQ
+1587 TSFIMVLEGRAESGQ
-1602 AHLAMMSQGL
+1602 GHLAMMSQGL
-1612 PAGWEVEGALGPGAV
+1612 PAGWEVEARLGPGTV
-1627 PGLPGLGELSTP
+1627 PGLPGLGDLP
-1639 DAQPALDDRV
+1639 VLDAQPALDDRV
-1649 AVAFTFTAEQREFR
+1649 AAAFTFTAEQREFR
-1663 MAVRLRAVT
+1663 LAVRLRAVT
-1672 PGRFELP
+1672 PGRYELP

-1686 YRPAF
+1686 YRPAL
-1691 FARQATTRINIL
+1691 FARQAAARITVL

>member
-1 MRRWLVLFS
+1 MLRWLLVFVL
-10 LLLGPLLGLP
+10 
-20 LALPA
+20 LAATPA
-25 HAFDLPGLGRDAG
+25 WAFDLPGLSRDSG
-38 QYREQLERRFPA
+38 QYREQLERRSPA

-59 AEQRAVAAERANNW
+59 AEQRAITAERANNW
-73 PNAAQAWEER
+73 PNAALAWEER
-83 AGLGEMSPAQWLAL
+83 AGMGDVTPAQWLAL
-97 ARAQL
+97 ARSQL
-102 RRTPPEPARALHAA
+102 RRAPPEPARALHAA
-116 WQNFLMV
+116 WQNFMMV
-123 PAGPPEIPSLLLV
+123 PGGAPEVPSLLLI
-136 AEALG
+136 AEALS

-163 PRHAEALAQAR
+163 PRHAEALTQAR
-174 RAAGVLV
+174 RAAGLLI

-188 EAEPARACL
+188 EAEPPRACL
-197 AFTVPPARRQDWQPQ
+197 GFTLPPARRQDWQPQ

-218 PAIPGLAITRDGDSL
+218 PAIPGLAITRDGDAL
-233 CAVGLPHGRTTRI
+233 CAVGLPHGRTTR
-246 LLRAGLP
+246 LVLRAGLP
-253 GEEGLRLNRDTA
+253 GEDGLRLNRDTA
-265 LNIAMPDRAP
+265 INIAMPDRAA

-283 FLLARGQQARVP
+283 FILARGQQARVP
-295 LALMNVAS
+295 LALMNVS
-303 VQMRIIRVAERNL
+303 GVQLRIIRVAERNL

-323 RLGDQMDSWTAQD
+323 RLGEQVDSWMAQG

-350 ETPRHPT
+350 EVPRHPT
-357 NSLQRLSV
+357 NSLQRLSI
-365 PVPEEVRAA
+365 PVPEDMRSA
-374 GPGLYIMVARP
+374 GPGLYIMVAQP
-385 GDGTN
+385 GDGTM
-390 DSQSLATAQPLIVTD
+390 DSQSLATAQPLIITD

-420 ARQLGDSR
+420 ARHLGDSR
-428 PAAGTRVALMAR
+428 PAGGTRVALMAR
-440 NNEILAEVETGP
+440 NNEILSEAETGP
-452 DGLARFAAPLL
+452 DGLVRFAPALL
-463 RGQGPMAPVAI
+463 RGQGPMAPVAL
-474 HASTADDLV
+474 HASTGDDLV

-527 MVLLRDVA
+527 MVLLRDVT
-535 GAPSPL
+535 GEPSTM

-551 GQIAAEGVV
+551 GQVAAEAVL
-560 RDGAHWPVTL
+560 RDGAHWPVVL

-575 VGLWKIEALTDPA
+575 VGAWRIEALTDPD
-588 APPVGEATLR
+588 APPVGEVTLR
-598 VDAFVPERLAVEVG
+598 VDAFVPERLAVEAG

-622 PLALPVTARFLYGA
+622 PLAIPVTARFLYGA
-636 PGSGLTGSAQ
+636 PGSGLTGTAQ
-646 YRLITER
+646 YRLFTER
-653 SPFPGLPGFLFG
+653 SPYPAFQGFLFG
-665 LEDEVFAPDLL
+665 LEDESFAPDML
-676 SADLPE
+676 SAELPE

-692 LALARAPDTTR
+692 LTLDRAPDTTR
-703 PLRAEMTLQVTEPG
+703 PLRAELTLQVEEPG

-735 IGIRGPQSVNVNSE
+735 IGIRGPASVNVNTE
-749 AAFDI
+749 AGFEFVI
-754 VIANPSGVAQAG
+754 VNPAGQPQAG
-766 ALNLR
+766 QLTLR

-778 WRIVLRGGQPRYE
+778 WRIIMRSGQPRYE
-791 TTWLD
+791 TTWTD
-796 EPVDTASVNAT
+796 EAVDTGSLAVTAT
-807 AATPARFARS
+807 SPARFARS

-857 VAADRQ
+857 VAADQQ
-863 SFAPGQTATLRITP
+863 SFAPGQSVTLRITP
-877 PFAGRASI
+877 PFAGRASL

-896 EIELPAAGAEITIEA
+896 EIELPAAGAEITLEA

-918 AYAAVTVFRPA
+918 AYAAVTVFRQ
-929 GAGGQANDAPGRA
+929 GQASDAPGRA

-952 AARRLDIAIGGA
+952 APRRLTIAIGGE
-964 ERVRPMGRV
+964 ERVRPQGRV
-973 TIPVSVTGGAGA
+973 TIPVTVTGGQGA
-985 SQGGIRLTLAA
+985 VRLTLAA

-1008 TPDPLAHY
+1008 TPDPVAHY

-1023 TDIRDDY
+1023 IDIRDDY

-1043 LRQGGDELGDL
+1043 LRQGGDELADL

-1091 LRLMAVAWEGARVG
+1091 LRLMAVAWEGVRVG
-1105 SAARTLLVRD
+1105 AAARTLLVRD

-1128 PGDEATISVLLHN
+1128 PGDEASIAILLHN
-1141 LELPPGEVSATLST
+1141 LELPEGEVSATLTT
-1155 EGAIALAGPNR
+1155 EGAIALASPPR
-1166 LAARLAT
+1166 LTARLAT
-1173 GARAQPTATLRAT
+1173 GARAQPGATLRAT
-1186 ASGEGVLRL
+1186 GAGEGVLRL

-1210 IEVRSSRGLASVA
+1210 IEVRSSRALASVA
-1223 SLSEVAP
+1223 SLIEIAP
-1230 GQEARITPD
+1230 GQEARLSPD

-1256 PVRFD
+1256 PVRYD

-1270 SFPLA
+1270 GFPLA

-1285 GMAAALTEASTPQQ
+1285 AISAALTEASTPEQA
-1299 SVRLQ
+1299 VRLQ
-1304 RSVDGIL
+1304 RVVDGVL
-1311 SRQRYDGSF
+1311 ARQRFDGSF
-1320 GLWSAQSEPEYW
+1320 GLWSAQGEPEYW

-1346 AGATVADAAL
+1346 AGAAVADAAL
-1356 EAALTDLGERLEETN
+1356 EAALANLAERLEDTN
-1371 PSDPPEYAA
+1371 PNDPQEYAA

-1400 RLMESLDRLP
+1400 RLMEGLDRLP

-1417 LGAAFARAGDT
+1417 LGAAFARAGDA
-1428 ERATRAFT
+1428 ERATRAFS

-1441 PARRDWSYDYGSA
+1441 PARRDWTYDYGSA
-1454 ARDAMAILVLLQ
+1454 ARDALAVLVLAR
-1466 EGQMPAPM
+1466 EGQMPAAM
-1474 LATALARLPGPELTP
+1474 LATALARLPGPELAP
-1489 SLASTQEQAWAVL
+1489 ALASTQEQAWAVL
-1502 AAAALGR
+1502 AAASLGR
-1509 DGRPVRASFEG
+1509 DGRPVRASLDG
-1520 AAVER
+1520 TPVER
-1525 RRVDVTSGGALR
+1525 RAVNVTAGGTLR
-1537 NLGDAPLPVSL
+1537 NMGDAPLPVSV
-1548 TITGIPSE
+1548 TVTGIPAE

-1561 RNAMQIRR
+1561 RNTMQIRR
-1569 RFLNLEGMALN
+1569 RFLNLDGMALN
-1580 LDQLRAG
+1580 LDQLRSG
-1587 TSFILVLEGRAESSQ
+1587 TSFILALEGRAESGQ
-1602 AHLAMMSQGL
+1602 AHLAMITQGL
-1612 PAGWEVEGALGPGAV
+1612 PAGWEIEARLGPGSV
-1627 PGLPGLGELSTP
+1627 PGQPGLGELHIL

-1649 AVAFTFTAEQREFR
+1649 AAAFTFTAEQREFR
-1663 MAVRLRAVT
+1663 LAVRLRAVT
-1672 PGRFELP
+1672 PGRYELP
-1679 GAEVSDM
+1679 GAEVVDM

-1691 FARQATTRINIL
+1691 FARQGAGRVNIL